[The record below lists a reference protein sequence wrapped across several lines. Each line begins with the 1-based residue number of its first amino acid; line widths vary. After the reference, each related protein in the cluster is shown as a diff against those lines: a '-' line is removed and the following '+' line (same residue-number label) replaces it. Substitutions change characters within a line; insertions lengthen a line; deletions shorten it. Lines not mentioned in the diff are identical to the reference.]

1 MKNTI
6 VREYRSHADFER
18 DAAKLA
24 ADGYSVLTVT
34 ESQPRSGC
42 LRIVTL
48 GLFALVWKPKPKL
61 LVTYQRATP

>member
-6 VREYRSHADFER
+6 IREYRSRAEFER

-34 ESQPRSGC
+34 ESQQRAGC
-42 LRIVTL
+42 MRILTL
-48 GLFALVWKPKPKL
+48 GLFALVWKPKQKL
-61 LVTYQRATP
+61 LVTYQRSTS